1 MLGSPQGWEK
11 MYKSNARHQ
20 RRCNY
25 AYNWYVM
32 TFILEM
38 PLRASSSAKQQ
49 QNGQWAHRP
58 TVALR

>member
-49 QNGQWAHRP
+49 
-58 TVALR
+58 